1 MNIKNRIRIILTV
14 ISPKLE
20 TKIAYFFSFKKILNL
35 RKPNTLNEKILWLK
49 LNTYY
54 NNETITNCID
64 KYKIREYLI
73 NKNRSDLLPK
83 LYGVYDNV
91 NEIDWNKLP
100 NSFVVK
106 CNHGSGYNIIV
117 PNATEF
123 DRDDAIEKINKW
135 MKEDYWK
142 LGAEVQYKF
151 INKKI
156 IIEEYLGDVKTYKYY
171 CFNGVPKIM
180 YISSNKWIGNFCDKD
195 RYLDYYDMDFNHI
208 ECKFK
213 NHENSDIP
221 LEKPKNFDKMIEI
234 SKELSA
240 EFPFVRVDLY
250 DVDGKIYIS
259 ELTFVPTNGFM
270 HIEPE
275 NLLLEWGKWL
285 VL

>member
-106 CNHGSGYNIIV
+106 NNY
-117 PNATEF
+117 
-123 DRDDAIEKINKW
+123 
-135 MKEDYWK
+135 
-142 LGAEVQYKF
+142 
-151 INKKI
+151 
-156 IIEEYLGDVKTYKYY
+156 
-171 CFNGVPKIM
+171 
-180 YISSNKWIGNFCDKD
+180 
-195 RYLDYYDMDFNHI
+195 
-208 ECKFK
+208 
-213 NHENSDIP
+213 
-221 LEKPKNFDKMIEI
+221 
-234 SKELSA
+234 
-240 EFPFVRVDLY
+240 
-250 DVDGKIYIS
+250 
-259 ELTFVPTNGFM
+259 
-270 HIEPE
+270 
-275 NLLLEWGKWL
+275 
-285 VL
+285 

>member
-1 MNIKNRIRIILTV
+1 
-14 ISPKLE
+14 
-20 TKIAYFFSFKKILNL
+20 
-35 RKPNTLNEKILWLK
+35 
-49 LNTYY
+49 
-54 NNETITNCID
+54 
-64 KYKIREYLI
+64 
-73 NKNRSDLLPK
+73 
-83 LYGVYDNV
+83 
-91 NEIDWNKLP
+91 
-100 NSFVVK
+100 
-106 CNHGSGYNIIV
+106 
-117 PNATEF
+117 
-123 DRDDAIEKINKW
+123 
-135 MKEDYWK
+135 
-142 LGAEVQYKF
+142 
-151 INKKI
+151 
-156 IIEEYLGDVKTYKYY
+156 
-171 CFNGVPKIM
+171 M

-250 DVDGKIYIS
+250 IS